1 MLSSLS
7 AGTLECGRP
16 QIVFERGRCKT
27 VIEPKLCASQWV
39 PGVCQEAARG
49 FPCGLG
55 NNRSRQA
62 PRQHGPDAINTGES
76 PVHPPVAPKAH

>member
-16 QIVFERGRCKT
+16 QIVFERGRRCQT
-27 VIEPKLCASQWV
+27 VIELKLCASQWV

-49 FPCGLG
+49 FPCGPG
-55 NNRSRQA
+55 DDAAIDIRPSTA
-62 PRQHGPDAINTGES
+62 PPDACRR
-76 PVHPPVAPKAH
+76 

>member
-49 FPCGLG
+49 LSLWPWEQPF
-55 NNRSRQA
+55 
-62 PRQHGPDAINTGES
+62 S
-76 PVHPPVAPKAH
+76 PTIRFLAVGCR